1 MPARMIRAALLT
13 SDRYLGLPDNT
24 SRVCYVAAM
33 LNADDRGN
41 LESSLGQLVRMWRD
55 YGIDSNQKAA
65 SIANYLADHDLVRQY
80 EVDGK
85 HYMHI
90 PRFGQRLRHL
100 NRACPLSPWC
110 DRKENQS
117 LNSEN
122 DGRPSDARPTTVRRT
137 SAEVKRSEVKRSEE
151 KKKRNTLSPLCGEFE
166 RFWAAYPRKKN
177 RIAALKAWA
186 KLKPDEHLTAKIHE
200 AVVRAKASADWQGEV
215 RFIPH
220 PATWL
225 NAGGWDDEEVKV
237 IPKQRGAVV

>member
-1 MPARMIRAALLT
+1 MIRAALLT

-90 PRFGQRLRHL
+90 PRFGQRLRHVR
-100 NRACPLSPWC
+100 RACPISPWC
-110 DRKENQS
+110 APKENQAH
-117 LNSEN
+117 NSEN
-122 DGRPSDARPTTVRRT
+122 DGRPSCERPTTVRRT
-137 SAEVKRSEVKRSEE
+137 SAEVKRREEKRS
-151 KKKRNTLSPLCGEFE
+151 KTLAPSGAFE
-166 RFWAAYPRKKN
+166 RFWNAYPRKKS
-177 RIAALKAWA
+177 RKAALNAWR
-186 KLKPDEHLTAKIHE
+186 KIEPGEDLTAKIID
-200 AVVRAKASADWQGEV
+200 AVERAKLSSDWQREA
-215 RFIPH
+215 RFIPY

-225 NAGGWDDEEVKV
+225 NAGGWDDEDAVMQPRK
-237 IPKQRGAVV
+237 RGAVI